1 MAWIMANWQSVAV
14 SVMAIAEIVSLFVP
28 SAQGTIAGI
37 VKALTG
43 LGVKDP
49 GIGAK

>member
-14 SVMAIAEIVSLFVP
+14 SVMAIAEIVSIFVP
-28 SAQGTIAGI
+28 KSQGTVAGI
-37 VKALTG
+37 IKALTG

-49 GIGAK
+49 MIGK

>member
-1 MAWIMANWQSVAV
+1 MAWIMSNWQSVAV

-28 SAQGTIAGI
+28 GAQGTVSGI
-37 VKALTG
+37 IKAISG

-49 GIGAK
+49 GIGQK